1 MRRSTRLGAANAAAG
16 GRGKRI
22 STLIVQHA
30 KRVRKGSDES
40 EEEEEWKP
48 SKEDD
53 ADYEEGEEASGSDDE
68 AENGELSDS
77 ASSEEE
83 MAKRRVRS
91 RATKRKV
98 IDSDSSDQSK
108 APSLRG
114 ILKKA
119 KRTLPP
125 PSSSI
130 TTSHST
136 AESRTTA
143 SVKTEAKRIA
153 SNSAQQLKDDAADA
167 HRRPMKQQKRG
178 KQPMNVPAEDRKPPP
193 PAPAKSH
200 VTSSTNTL
208 NHFFDEILEWKF
220 YDSLRREAQKD
231 YTFSEANDGS
241 EEGEVEVAKVPSK
254 FDSYDH
260 YFSVWKPLALE
271 EVQAQTIN
279 CVTTD
284 HPNPIPITAKGF
296 GATFISKSCKIRV
309 DPKKQGG
316 MKRSGGK
323 DQIDGLFVNDLVLIS
338 PDRRYFQKGFA
349 GDSAMTAPPLG
360 FLAIVTS
367 QRASREGLV
376 MTTLRSGWGTLEK
389 ENELFLFKLNNLVTS
404 VREFRALCDCSNYQ
418 LMSLLLSGQ
427 HKQGSMRLDSLGLK
441 YVQWLTRSFNESQQ
455 EAIAAA
461 ATSEGFTLIKGPP
474 GTGKTTTLK
483 GLLNS
488 LHLREY
494 NRYYNAVLDVAR
506 RPDRETA
513 KAWAEVG
520 NEKPHILVAAPSNA
534 AVDNIV
540 GKVIEEGF
548 CDGEGRRY
556 FPKIVR
562 VGRGLQMMVCGKD
575 ECVGGDL
582 GELCSTHPLTDTVCV
597 TLYQVEHDSLQFRDQ
612 LRKIVAWIDRDPAG
626 ALVELAQAQAQQN
639 PPPAASVE
647 LPSSPPPPPPL
658 DLPPVA
664 SVEDSGSSP
673 PSPPPPASPPA
684 PPSPPVSAFTSGSGK
699 TQDGCGSSSDQHMY
713 EADGG
718 EAQYPDQEEEE
729 DEAFPA
735 SFGAPPPAWDEQEE
749 TFDAEESGK
758 ALNAFLD
765 DGSNSEEDEPL
776 PTGTSMSKGDGDL
789 EEHDEP
795 FPITSNNVIDLE
807 STMEGSGSASEPIDV
822 DNDADEDESLPGQN
836 VEVNEQ
842 VERLSLAAELSD
854 PQQIARLVT
863 SPLSPYP
870 SPPPPPPPPLSP
882 PPPPPLSP
890 PPPNDGQ
897 ERPSSPTMMPLSPR
911 PPPPSAMADGTQEA
925 AEDGPIDYS
934 RYHPH
939 PMISDFPRHYFYDG
953 KLQDG
958 DNVKGE
964 GYVKP
969 YHRLG
974 PAFMPLVFWNLLSSQ
989 ENKSTK
995 SVSRMNVGEVELA
1008 VNLYLTLKNSCP
1020 PDAIPG
1026 KVGMITPYSQQ
1037 MEELRKRFR
1046 QALGDRYDQEVEINT
1061 VDGFQ
1066 GREKDII
1073 ILSTV
1078 RADPKAG
1085 VGFLNDIRRM
1095 NVALTRAKFA
1105 CYVIGSETTLRS
1117 SKPWKALLDHSND
1130 RHCMVHVENPK
1141 CNLLTLQPMARPAHE
1156 ADDGQGSNA
1165 AVEGIEGEGGECRR
1179 SSSPHNSSLL
1189 RDRGIRTKHHEGDL
1203 HRRGKAGELLKD
1215 EAEASYH
1222 RRLGFWKFVFPMRET
1237 MPFFVSS
1244 LRAVDDWKRLHAKR
1258 ADAITQA
1265 EFEANA
1271 KYVKSAFAR
1280 SLRIE
1285 DLLRYLDDTV
1295 LDINFMVQLPSIEK
1309 CLEKWWRLYAHE
1321 KQAVDQDIVSLRL
1334 RAVYYDLAFVLV
1346 EAKTETIHK
1355 NSVSMIL
1362 SLSDD
1367 EDQAKDCFVELLE
1380 RNSRCQHVVVDPLLH
1395 ERRFQEKFKRPGG
1408 KAGSNTTSTNDV
1420 LIAQN
1425 PVTNKFFPPL
1435 LASRL
1440 RTSPAR
1446 TPSAGKHLSQ
1456 SRSAPV
1462 LPGNSQ
1468 DETTAAAGRFRLD
1481 SKPSS
1486 GEALHRIKDAPA
1498 ALAKGVARK
1507 PPYGGD
1513 VAWND
1518 VASDDAVLSSRE
1530 EELLRRSLS
1539 RVTLKER
1546 VDRNKAS

>member
-22 STLIVQHA
+22 STLIAQHA

-40 EEEEEWKP
+40 ESEEEWKP
-48 SKEDD
+48 AKEDD
-53 ADYEEGEEASGSDDE
+53 ADYEEGEDSSGSDKE
-68 AENGELSDS
+68 AEDGELSDS

-98 IDSDSSDQSK
+98 IDSDSSDQNK

-114 ILKKA
+114 VLKKV
-119 KRTLPP
+119 KRTPPPP
-125 PSSSI
+125 PSS
-130 TTSHST
+130 TTASHST
-136 AESRTTA
+136 VERQIAT

-153 SNSAQQLKDDAADA
+153 GNSSQQLKDDTTDA
-167 HRRPMKQQKRG
+167 HRRPIKQQKRG
-178 KQPMNVPAEDRKPPP
+178 KQPMNAPAEDRKPLP

-296 GATFISKSCKIRV
+296 GATFMSKSCKIRV

-316 MKRSGGK
+316 MRRSGGK

-349 GDSAMTAPPLG
+349 GDSAATSPPLG

-376 MTTLRSGWGTLEK
+376 MTTLRSGWVTLEK

-562 VGRGLQMMVCGKD
+562 
-575 ECVGGDL
+575 
-582 GELCSTHPLTDTVCV
+582 
-597 TLYQVEHDSLQFRDQ
+597 
-612 LRKIVAWIDRDPAG
+612 IVAWIDRDPAG

-639 PPPAASVE
+639 PPPAAHVE
-647 LPSSPPPPPPL
+647 SPSSPPPPPPPL

-664 SVEDSGSSP
+664 SVEDPGSSP
-673 PSPPPPASPPA
+673 PSPPPPAYPASPPA
-684 PPSPPVSAFTSGSGK
+684 PPSPPVSAFTSGTGK
-699 TQDGCGSSSDQHMY
+699 TQDGCDSSGDQQMHG
-713 EADGG
+713 ADEG
-718 EAQYPDQEEEE
+718 EAQYQDQEEEE

-776 PTGTSMSKGDGDL
+776 PTGTNMGKGDGDL

-795 FPITSNNVIDLE
+795 FPIASNNVIDLE
-807 STMEGSGSASEPIDV
+807 STTERSGCASEPIDV
-822 DNDADEDESLPGQN
+822 DNDADEDGPLPEQN
-836 VEVNEQ
+836 AEVNEQ
-842 VERLSLAAELSD
+842 VERLSLEAGLPD
-854 PQQIARLVT
+854 PQQIARLAV
-863 SPLSPYP
+863 SPLSPPP
-870 SPPPPPPPPLSP
+870 SSPPPPPPPLSP

-911 PPPPSAMADGTQEA
+911 PPPPSTMADGTLEA

-934 RYHPH
+934 RYHP
-939 PMISDFPRHYFYDG
+939 
-953 KLQDG
+953 
-958 DNVKGE
+958 
-964 GYVKP
+964 YV
-969 YHRLG
+969 G
-974 PAFMPLVFWNLLSSQ
+974 IA
-989 ENKSTK
+989 
-995 SVSRMNVGEVELA
+995 
-1008 VNLYLTLKNSCP
+1008 
-1020 PDAIPG
+1020 
-1026 KVGMITPYSQQ
+1026 QQ
-1037 MEELRKRFR
+1037 
-1046 QALGDRYDQEVEINT
+1046 IN
-1061 VDGFQ
+1061 G
-1066 GREKDII
+1066 
-1073 ILSTV
+1073 
-1078 RADPKAG
+1078 
-1085 VGFLNDIRRM
+1085 
-1095 NVALTRAKFA
+1095 
-1105 CYVIGSETTLRS
+1105 
-1117 SKPWKALLDHSND
+1117 
-1130 RHCMVHVENPK
+1130 
-1141 CNLLTLQPMARPAHE
+1141 
-1156 ADDGQGSNA
+1156 
-1165 AVEGIEGEGGECRR
+1165 
-1179 SSSPHNSSLL
+1179 
-1189 RDRGIRTKHHEGDL
+1189 
-1203 HRRGKAGELLKD
+1203 
-1215 EAEASYH
+1215 
-1222 RRLGFWKFVFPMRET
+1222 
-1237 MPFFVSS
+1237 
-1244 LRAVDDWKRLHAKR
+1244 
-1258 ADAITQA
+1258 
-1265 EFEANA
+1265 
-1271 KYVKSAFAR
+1271 
-1280 SLRIE
+1280 
-1285 DLLRYLDDTV
+1285 
-1295 LDINFMVQLPSIEK
+1295 
-1309 CLEKWWRLYAHE
+1309 CLEKLSEVRRIW
-1321 KQAVDQDIVSLRL
+1321 IFPVSLSI
-1334 RAVYYDLAFVLV
+1334 V
-1346 EAKTETIHK
+1346 
-1355 NSVSMIL
+1355 
-1362 SLSDD
+1362 
-1367 EDQAKDCFVELLE
+1367 
-1380 RNSRCQHVVVDPLLH
+1380 
-1395 ERRFQEKFKRPGG
+1395 
-1408 KAGSNTTSTNDV
+1408 
-1420 LIAQN
+1420 
-1425 PVTNKFFPPL
+1425 
-1435 LASRL
+1435 
-1440 RTSPAR
+1440 
-1446 TPSAGKHLSQ
+1446 
-1456 SRSAPV
+1456 
-1462 LPGNSQ
+1462 
-1468 DETTAAAGRFRLD
+1468 
-1481 SKPSS
+1481 
-1486 GEALHRIKDAPA
+1486 
-1498 ALAKGVARK
+1498 
-1507 PPYGGD
+1507 
-1513 VAWND
+1513 
-1518 VASDDAVLSSRE
+1518 
-1530 EELLRRSLS
+1530 
-1539 RVTLKER
+1539 
-1546 VDRNKAS
+1546 